1 LFENTWTPNLVTF
14 SRILEETT
22 EDDIAVLCI
31 EGFAHSIKICGY
43 FNMTT
48 ERAAFVSSLAKFTQV
63 SNDKLIKSKNVLV
76 IQKIIELA
84 TLQGNYLGESWQFI
98 IECVSKLE
106 EMINLGSGQMKD
118 RDFFES
124 SSSRQQQK
132 NDKASA

>member
-1 LFENTWTPNLVTF
+1 
-14 SRILEETT
+14 
-22 EDDIAVLCI
+22 
-31 EGFAHSIKICGY
+31 
-43 FNMTT
+43 
-48 ERAAFVSSLAKFTQV
+48 
-63 SNDKLIKSKNVLV
+63 V

>member
-1 LFENTWTPNLVTF
+1 
-14 SRILEETT
+14 
-22 EDDIAVLCI
+22 
-31 EGFAHSIKICGY
+31 
-43 FNMTT
+43 MTT

-124 SSSRQQQK
+124 SS
-132 NDKASA
+132 